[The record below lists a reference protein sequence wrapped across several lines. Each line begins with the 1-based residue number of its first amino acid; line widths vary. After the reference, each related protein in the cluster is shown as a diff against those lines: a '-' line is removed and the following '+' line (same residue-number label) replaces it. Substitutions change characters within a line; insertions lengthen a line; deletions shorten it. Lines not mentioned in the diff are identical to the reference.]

1 MGKKDYFMEG
11 RIMMKVNRKN
21 CTLFSLVLLLF
32 LCLNASATYI
42 LPVSSYAEA
51 QGAWQGSSLYE
62 EDNFSVLVEFAV
74 YDRDNLQY
82 TDEISLESDLSGI
95 LGDGQYIYAYQLFN
109 TTKEGY
115 DEIAYFGLLD
125 SLGAALDDLLTY
137 GDSTAYDDS
146 AYNSGDGG
154 VAPMPVDSET
164 EFVWIWTFDGGYVA
178 QSEHSWFLVFSS
190 DYEPVAGDY
199 EIRGPETPDNP
210 VPGVP
215 EPAMVVLFGIGNA
228 LLFLKRRRLA

>member
-1 MGKKDYFMEG
+1 
-11 RIMMKVNRKN
+11 MMKVNRKN
-21 CTLFSLVLLLF
+21 CTLFSFVLLLF
-32 LCLNASATYI
+32 LCLNASATFI

-51 QGAWQGSSLYE
+51 EGAWQGSSLYE

-74 YDRDNLQY
+74 YDSDNLQY
-82 TDEISLESDLSGI
+82 TDETSLVDEFGL
-95 LGDGQYIYAYQLFN
+95 DGQYVYAYQLFN
-109 TTKEGY
+109 TNQEGY
-115 DEIAYFGLLD
+115 DVIAYFGLLD
-125 SLGAALDDLLTY
+125 SLGASLDGSLTY

-154 VAPMPVDSET
+154 VAPTPVDSET

-215 EPAMVVLFGIGNA
+215 EPAMVVLFGVGSVS
-228 LLFLKRRRLA
+228 LFLKRRRLA